1 MPLDIDKLMNAL
13 ENENNESIVELD
25 MKNISA
31 IKNDVLQQLPITSEE
46 LKKLNKQLKSYRFV
60 DNVKEINYGN
70 YIRWIPLKKIINNN
84 NDDDD
89 VSNPNVNKIKLTNG
103 GFICDMK
110 VINNMVYIYCK
121 NSMNMIFNLTLDDN
135 IIFQKLNSQEQVIL
149 SAIKYINK

>member
-13 ENENNESIVELD
+13 ENDNNESIVELD

-31 IKNDVLQQLPITSEE
+31 IKNDLLQQLPITSEE

-70 YIRWIPLKKIINNN
+70 YIRWIPLKKFINNN
-84 NDDDD
+84 N
-89 VSNPNVNKIKLTNG
+89 NNNNNNKIKLTNG

-110 VINNMVYIYCK
+110 VINNIVYIYCK

>member
-13 ENENNESIVELD
+13 ENDNNESIVELD

-31 IKNDVLQQLPITSEE
+31 IKNDLLQQLPITSEE

-70 YIRWIPLKKIINNN
+70 YIRWIPLKKFINNN
-84 NDDDD
+84 N
-89 VSNPNVNKIKLTNG
+89 NNNNNKIKLTNG

-110 VINNMVYIYCK
+110 VINNIVYIYCK

>member
-13 ENENNESIVELD
+13 ENDNNESIVELD

-31 IKNDVLQQLPITSEE
+31 IKNDLLQQLPITSEE

-70 YIRWIPLKKIINNN
+70 YIRWIPLKKFINNN
-84 NDDDD
+84 N
-89 VSNPNVNKIKLTNG
+89 NNNTNNKIKLTNG

-110 VINNMVYIYCK
+110 VINNIVYIYCK

>member
-13 ENENNESIVELD
+13 ENDNNESIVELD

-31 IKNDVLQQLPITSEE
+31 IKNDLLQQLPITSEE

-70 YIRWIPLKKIINNN
+70 YIRWIQLKKFINNN
-84 NDDDD
+84 N
-89 VSNPNVNKIKLTNG
+89 NNNNNNNKIKLTNG

-110 VINNMVYIYCK
+110 VINNIVYIYCK

>member
-13 ENENNESIVELD
+13 ENDNNESIVELD

-31 IKNDVLQQLPITSEE
+31 IKNDLLQQLPITSEE

-70 YIRWIPLKKIINNN
+70 YIRWIPLKKFINNN
-84 NDDDD
+84 N
-89 VSNPNVNKIKLTNG
+89 NNNNNNNKIKLTNG

-110 VINNMVYIYCK
+110 VINNIVYIYCK

>member
-13 ENENNESIVELD
+13 ENDNNESIVELD

-31 IKNDVLQQLPITSEE
+31 IKNDLLQQLPITSEE

-70 YIRWIPLKKIINNN
+70 YFRWIPLKKFINNN
-84 NDDDD
+84 N
-89 VSNPNVNKIKLTNG
+89 NNNNNNKIKLTNG

-110 VINNMVYIYCK
+110 VINNIVYIYCK